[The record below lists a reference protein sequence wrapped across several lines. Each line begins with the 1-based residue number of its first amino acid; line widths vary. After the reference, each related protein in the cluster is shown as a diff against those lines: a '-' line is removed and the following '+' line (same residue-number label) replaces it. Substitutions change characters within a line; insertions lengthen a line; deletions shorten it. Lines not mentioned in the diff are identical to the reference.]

1 MVRRFVIAIFLGL
14 LTGVLLSGC
23 TTTSRGERRL
33 NLSPLLFYSAD
44 PAAEQSQLEILGPLF
59 SRERAGDATL
69 TTLAPF
75 FYYLIQ
81 GYDVE
86 AEFLY
91 PFGQYKTG
99 GGQSRVNLIPISSFR
114 NDALAEGASSWQF
127 FPFYGGRTSTGAA
140 YGGVFPLFGTYKE
153 RFGRDRGNFILWPLY
168 SSSVTGDAYRYGVL
182 WPFFYYA
189 TGSEQSMA
197 FWPLGGKMIAPGK
210 FEKYYALWPLIH
222 SQRLRLNTEQPQTIK
237 AVLPFY
243 VKETTPSSTRKSILF
258 PFFTYYHQ
266 DKGNYTQWDTP
277 WPFIVRGDGENFRLR
292 NYFPFYYSRREA
304 DQSRLAFF
312 WWLFDQRTLTT
323 EDLWEQKTRY
333 LFFSSYDVEIDREG
347 TWREKHRIWPLAFSA
362 WQPGWSHLHAPEI
375 LFMHSP
381 GFDRLFGPYVYLW
394 NQNRRGTFQ
403 RGKAFWG
410 LYRWQADQDYR
421 LWELS
426 FLASRE
432 RTDTSSTFRLL
443 SGLVTWERE
452 GSYRRLKL
460 FYLPKGFSW

>member
-1 MVRRFVIAIFLGL
+1 MGRRLLTIICLAL
-14 LTGVLLSGC
+14 LTGVVLAGC

-33 NLSPLLFYSAD
+33 NLSPLLFYSNNPETD
-44 PAAEQSQLEILGPLF
+44 EGQLEVLGPLF
-59 SRERAGDATL
+59 SRERAGEATL

-75 FYYLIQ
+75 FYYLTQ

-99 GGQSRVNLIPISSFR
+99 GGHSRFNLIPLSSFR
-114 NDALAEGASSWQF
+114 RDTLPAGASSWQF
-127 FPFYGGRTSTGAA
+127 FPFYGGRSSTGAR
-140 YGGVFPLFGTYKE
+140 YGGVFPLYGTYQE
-153 RFGRDRGNFILWPLY
+153 RFGRDRGNFFLWPLY
-168 SSSVTGDAYRYGVL
+168 SSSVTGEAYRYGIL

-189 TGSEQSMA
+189 TGSEQSFA
-197 FWPLGGKMIAPGK
+197 FWPLGGKMITPGQA
-210 FEKYYALWPLIH
+210 EKYYALWPLIH
-222 SQRLRLNTEQPQTIK
+222 SQRLGLDTDKPRTVK

-243 VKETTPSSTRKSILF
+243 AKETTPSSTKKTILF

-266 DKGNYTQWDTP
+266 DQGNYTQWDTP
-277 WPFIVRGDGENFRLR
+277 WPFIVRGDGDNFRLR
-292 NYFPFYYSRREA
+292 NYFPFYYSRQGP
-304 DQSRLAFF
+304 DQTRLAIF
-312 WWLFDQRTLTT
+312 WWLFDQRTQTWD
-323 EDLWEQKTRY
+323 DLWEQNTRY
-333 LFFSSYDVEIDREG
+333 LFLSSYVVEIDKAG
-347 TWREKHRIWPLAFSA
+347 TWKERHRIWPLAFSA
-362 WQPGWSHLHAPEI
+362 SQPGWSHFHAPEI
-375 LFMHSP
+375 LFIQSP

-403 RGKAFWG
+403 QGKAFWG

-432 RTDTSSTFRLL
+432 STATGSSFRLL

-452 GSYRRLKL
+452 GQYRRLKL